1 MLHLS
6 PFLVFWHKMNTL
18 NTNMFWGS
26 ILPFLSEYIF
36 LCYAKSCHEHSSC
49 IYTTVK
55 ELIEPLVTHKGTYTH
70 AHAKAKSPRNG
81 LVYLC
86 WGWKTLENHYFLF
99 VFMYMKCMTKRN
111 RLVRKRNTSWNIWFP
126 QSFRFAQYFFIYDYT
141 MRFLTIAQW
150 NLVQYSDAIQI
161 EPDFGFIFFYSR

>member
-99 VFMYMKCMTKRN
+99 RSLCTWSVWQNGTDLSENVILRGIFDFLKASVLLNTFSYMT
-111 RLVRKRNTSWNIWFP
+111 T
-126 QSFRFAQYFFIYDYT
+126 
-141 MRFLTIAQW
+141 QW
-150 NLVQYSDAIQI
+150 
-161 EPDFGFIFFYSR
+161 GFWQ

>member
-1 MLHLS
+1 MQKVVMNIAHAFIQLS
-6 PFLVFWHKMNTL
+6 KNWL
-18 NTNMFWGS
+18 NHWS
-26 ILPFLSEYIF
+26 RIRVL
-36 LCYAKSCHEHSSC
+36 
-49 IYTTVK
+49 
-55 ELIEPLVTHKGTYTH
+55 YTH

-126 QSFRFAQYFFIYDYT
+126 QSFRFAQYYFIYDTLYLLAYDCHT
-141 MRFLTIAQW
+141 LSKKWFHDVKYETRKSPFHVSSQCSFSSFL
-150 NLVQYSDAIQI
+150 
-161 EPDFGFIFFYSR
+161 